1 MIDDTRCFLAWRRSE
16 AWAVPMTQEGID
28 MAGERYK
35 EFKKGYIAGINA
47 AAFEMEQVHREN
59 KHIHKF
65 FLLAHNYIRGL
76 LK

>member
-1 MIDDTRCFLAWRRSE
+1 MKDDTSCFLAWRRSE
-16 AWAVPMTQEGID
+16 AWAVPVTQQGQD

-35 EFKKGYIAGINA
+35 EFKKGYVAGINA
-47 AAFEMEQVHREN
+47 AAFEMEKQHREN

-65 FLLAHNYIRGL
+65 YLFAHNFIRGL